1 MQFGQYFCA
10 FVIFA
15 SALLTSY
22 SNEHIVSS
30 TAKKVKYE
38 VAIRHQSYTEIPDV
52 QYGDADNHYQL
63 LDAYLPDDRNSN
75 SKVIV
80 YIHGGSWVQGDKAEF
95 PKPLIEE
102 LVGKQ
107 KYALASLN
115 YRLVKDGKNTFPTQI
130 EDIQKALAF
139 ISANAAEYKYDGNS
153 FALIGAS
160 AGAHLAM
167 LYAYGYDSLKQVKA
181 VVDIFGPT
189 DLSDESVRKPGSES
203 NDIIINFLGTP
214 DTAAKIV
221 KQASP
226 YFHLSQKT
234 GVPTILFHGTA
245 DELVPVGQSE
255 KLYKKLQQL
264 GIPSKIKLYPNEKH
278 ELRPPI
284 AADLFSGMISWLEEY
299 YPGGTE
305 TGSAH

>member
-22 SNEHIVSS
+22 RNEHILSQ
-30 TAKKVKYE
+30 TGYKVNHGA
-38 VAIRHQSYTEIPDV
+38 VIRHQSYTEIPDV

-63 LDAYLPDDRNSN
+63 LDAYLPDDRDSN
-75 SKVIV
+75 TKVIV

-95 PKPLIEE
+95 PKSLVEE
-102 LVGKQ
+102 LVGKR

-115 YRLVKDGKNTFPTQI
+115 YRLVKDGKNIFPAQI

-139 ISANAAEYKYDGNS
+139 ISANAGEYKYDGNG

-167 LYAYGYDSLKQVKA
+167 LYAYGYDRLKQVKTI
-181 VVDIFGPT
+181 VDIFGPT
-189 DLSDESVRKPGSES
+189 DLSDEAVRKPGMES

-226 YFHLSQKT
+226 YFHLTQKT

-264 GIPSKIKLYPNEKH
+264 GIPSQIKLYPGEKH
-278 ELRPPI
+278 ELRTPI
-284 AADLFSGMISWLEEY
+284 AADVFSGMIGWLEKY
-299 YPGGTE
+299 YPAGIQEGE
-305 TGSAH
+305 

>member
-1 MQFGQYFCA
+1 MQIGQYLCA
-10 FVIFA
+10 FVIFT

-22 SNEHIVSS
+22 HNEHAVSLTGS
-30 TAKKVKYE
+30 KIKHGTF
-38 VAIRHQSYTEIPDV
+38 IRHQSYTEMPDV
-52 QYGDADNHYQL
+52 QYGDSNNHYQL
-63 LDAYLPDDRNSN
+63 LDAYLPDDRNHN
-75 SKVIV
+75 TKVII
-80 YIHGGSWVQGDKAEF
+80 YIHGGSWVRGDKTEF

-102 LVGKQ
+102 LVGKR

-115 YRLVKDGKNTFPTQI
+115 YRLVKDGKNTFPAQI

-139 ISANAAEYKYDGNS
+139 ISANAGEYKYDGNS

-167 LYAYGYDSLKQVKA
+167 LYAYGYDSVKQVRA

-189 DLSDESVRKPGSES
+189 DLSDETVRKPGMES

-226 YFHLSQKT
+226 YHHLSPKT

-255 KLYKKLQQL
+255 KLYKKLQQS
-264 GIPSKIKLYPNEKH
+264 GIPSLLKLYPGEKH
-278 ELRPPI
+278 ELRATI
-284 AADLFSGMISWLEEY
+284 AADVFSGMIGWLEKHY
-299 YPGGTE
+299 AVGAGTNN
-305 TGSAH
+305 